1 MHGSMYVLACI
12 CVVFQQKRME
22 CTECTAVIRLVYS
35 ILFQSFLLPGAEC
48 LEYIL
53 LIQEL
58 EYIAGQ

>member
-12 CVVFQQKRME
+12 CVVFQQKRM
-22 CTECTAVIRLVYS
+22 ECTAVIRLVYS

-53 LIQEL
+53 LIREL